1 MKNFKN
7 IYRKGASSVCC
18 GVVVAL
24 MAFPVLTS
32 CEDFFTQESSDVL
45 YADQEHLN
53 LAEDSIYSV
62 IGVMTKLQSLADRT
76 ILLGELRADLVG
88 LTDVANKNLRE
99 IADFNV
105 SDDNVYNNP
114 SDYYAVINNC
124 NYFIAKA
131 DTALRNN
138 RGEYIFMKE
147 YAAIKAIRAWTYL
160 QLAIN
165 YGKVPFY
172 TEPMLSKEEAEA
184 AESKPRADIQTIC
197 NYFINDLASLPERYN
212 TELPGYRTIRG
223 VESKLLYFPLSIVR
237 GDLYLWLASVTQ
249 DPNDFKKAAE
259 NYYKYISERNGV
271 NSAYPTTMTDR
282 CYWRSGSS
290 NWMSPSGSIFPVGEY
305 DDPEGELITMIAGDS
320 IRAEGHYSELRNF
333 FTSREENDYKV
344 SITPS
349 LRMTEISEAQNNCV
363 LSTNGGSMIY
373 APKGLTEHMSGDLR
387 LQDAWREDWTR
398 DPASGDRIET
408 QYIYKY
414 SSQRNVHIY
423 RRTMV
428 YLRMAEALNAAGYPR
443 MAFQILTEGL
453 SNEAINEKVIHYTDS
468 AKTLAVSLADS
479 AYLAKYDFSDVR
491 YGVIDAMEYASG
503 NVSDPTHNQL
513 GIHARGSGYTPMD
526 TLYVLP
532 HDTVEVDATKR
543 AQLIKEQQAY
553 VDSLILNESA
563 LEFAFEGM
571 RYYDIMRYAMR
582 QPNPGQT
589 MAEIIGARL
598 GAKNRSS
605 MASIVGKLTEQ
616 RNWYLNWKGK
626 IGY

>member
-7 IYRKGASSVCC
+7 KYRKGASSVCC
-18 GVVVAL
+18 GVVAAL
-24 MAFPVLTS
+24 MALPLLTA
-32 CEDFFTQESSDVL
+32 CEDFFAQESSDVL

-76 ILLGELRADLVG
+76 ILLGELRGDLVG
-88 LTDVANKNLRE
+88 LTEVANKDLRE
-99 IADFNV
+99 ISDFSI
-105 SDDNVYNNP
+105 SDDNVYNSP

-138 RGEYIFMKE
+138 RGDYIFMKE
-147 YAAIKAIRAWTYL
+147 YAAVKAIRAWTYL

-165 YGKVPFY
+165 YGSIPFY

-184 AESKPRADIQTIC
+184 AESKPRADIQTVC
-197 NYFINDLASLPERYN
+197 NYFIDDLASLPERYN

-237 GDLYLWLASVTQ
+237 GDLYLWLASFTH
-249 DPNDFKKAAE
+249 DTNHYKKAAE

-271 NSAYPTTMTDR
+271 NSAYPTTMSDR
-282 CYWRSGSS
+282 CYWQAGAA
-290 NWMSPSGSIFPVGEY
+290 NWQVPEGIIFPIGEY
-305 DDPEGELITMIAGDS
+305 YDPEGELITMIAGDS

-333 FTSREENDYKV
+333 FTSRQENDYKV
-344 SITPS
+344 SIEPS
-349 LRMTEISEAQNNCV
+349 RRIVEISEAQNNCV
-363 LSTNGGSMIY
+363 LSTNGSSMAY
-373 APKGLTEHMSGDLR
+373 APKGLSDHMSGDLR
-387 LQDAWREDWTR
+387 LQDVWREDWTR

-468 AKTLAVSLADS
+468 AKTLTVSKEDS
-479 AYLAKYDFSDVR
+479 AYLAKFDFSDVR
-491 YGVIDAMEYASG
+491 YAVIDAMEYASG
-503 NVSDPTHNQL
+503 RVSDETHNQM
-513 GIHARGSGYTPMD
+513 GIHARGCGFTPMD

-543 AQLIKEQQAY
+543 AQLVKEHQAY

-563 LEFAFEGM
+563 LEFAFEGT
-571 RYYDIMRYAMR
+571 RYYDIMRYALR
-582 QPNPGQT
+582 QSNPGQV
-589 MAEIIGARL
+589 MGQIIGARHGYADRTAMQAVISRL
-598 GAKNRSS
+598 AD
-605 MASIVGKLTEQ
+605 Q
-616 RNWYLNWKGK
+616 RNWYLTWKGK
-626 IGY
+626 IGF

>member
-1 MKNFKN
+1 
-7 IYRKGASSVCC
+7 
-18 GVVVAL
+18 
-24 MAFPVLTS
+24 
-32 CEDFFTQESSDVL
+32 
-45 YADQEHLN
+45 
-53 LAEDSIYSV
+53 
-62 IGVMTKLQSLADRT
+62 
-76 ILLGELRADLVG
+76 
-88 LTDVANKNLRE
+88 
-99 IADFNV
+99 
-105 SDDNVYNNP
+105 
-114 SDYYAVINNC
+114 
-124 NYFIAKA
+124 
-131 DTALRNN
+131 
-138 RGEYIFMKE
+138 
-147 YAAIKAIRAWTYL
+147 
-160 QLAIN
+160 
-165 YGKVPFY
+165 
-172 TEPMLSKEEAEA
+172 
-184 AESKPRADIQTIC
+184 
-197 NYFINDLASLPERYN
+197 
-212 TELPGYRTIRG
+212 
-223 VESKLLYFPLSIVR
+223 
-237 GDLYLWLASVTQ
+237 
-249 DPNDFKKAAE
+249 
-259 NYYKYISERNGV
+259 
-271 NSAYPTTMTDR
+271 
-282 CYWRSGSS
+282 
-290 NWMSPSGSIFPVGEY
+290 
-305 DDPEGELITMIAGDS
+305 
-320 IRAEGHYSELRNF
+320 
-333 FTSREENDYKV
+333 
-344 SITPS
+344 
-349 LRMTEISEAQNNCV
+349 
-363 LSTNGGSMIY
+363 
-373 APKGLTEHMSGDLR
+373 
-387 LQDAWREDWTR
+387 
-398 DPASGDRIET
+398 
-408 QYIYKY
+408 
-414 SSQRNVHIY
+414 
-423 RRTMV
+423 MV

-503 NVSDPTHNQL
+503 NVSDPTHNQM